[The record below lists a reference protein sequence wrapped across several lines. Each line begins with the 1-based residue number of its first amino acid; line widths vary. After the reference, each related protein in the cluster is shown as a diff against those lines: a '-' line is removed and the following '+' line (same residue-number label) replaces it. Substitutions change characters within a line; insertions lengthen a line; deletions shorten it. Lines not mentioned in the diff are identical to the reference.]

1 MADEPQGLGW
11 WQASDGA
18 WYPPEL
24 HPDAPPPSAPTTPIA
39 PIEAPPT
46 FAAPPPVPGGPAWDA
61 PPAPPAAA
69 PPSKS
74 KPTAL
79 IVAAIVV
86 VVAIVAVVAVVLGA
100 KDDSTTATT
109 KSTSDA
115 TDASDSNGSSD
126 SSDTSASTDGTSSS
140 PDEPTGPTI
149 EATAAGISITL
160 PDGWT
165 GTSTEDGVDGV
176 GVALFPDDPDL
187 ASTFQTRVA
196 ALPRLVLLF
205 GVDAVAA
212 RSSSD
217 VVSNFNAA
225 EDPTVPSGLSLDA
238 ALKAEARGV
247 DAFADVED
255 QGIVSFPNVDAGRIE
270 YSAKAGQ
277 FSGIAYVYKEAG
289 KFWIVTFIFHDL
301 GADNVAMAD
310 ASAATFTAG

>member
-1 MADEPQGLGW
+1 MADEPQGPGW

-24 HPDAPPPSAPTTPIA
+24 HPDAPPPTPPTAPIA
-39 PIEAPPT
+39 PIESPPT
-46 FAAPPPVPGGPAWDA
+46 FAAPPPVPGPAWDA

-74 KPTAL
+74 RPTAL
-79 IVAAIVV
+79 IVAAIVA
-86 VVAIVAVVAVVLGA
+86 VVAIVAVGAVVLGS
-100 KDDSTTATT
+100 KDDSKTATT
-109 KSTSDA
+109 KSSSDA
-115 TDASDSNGSSD
+115 TEASDSNGSSD
-126 SSDTSASTDGTSSS
+126 SSDASAETDGTSSS
-140 PDEPTGPTI
+140 PDEPTGPAI
-149 EATAAGISITL
+149 EAAAAGISITL

-176 GVALFPDDPDL
+176 GVALFPDDPQL
-187 ASTFQTRVA
+187 ASTFQARVT
-196 ALPRLVLLF
+196 ALPRLVLMF

-212 RSSSD
+212 RNSSA
-217 VVSNFNAA
+217 VVPNFNAA
-225 EDPTVPSGLSLDA
+225 EDPTVPSDLSLDA
-238 ALKAEARGV
+238 AVKAEARGV
-247 DAFADVED
+247 DTFADVED

-301 GADNVAMAD
+301 GADNIAMAD
-310 ASAATFTAG
+310 ASAATFEAG